1 MNEFAMMMLEEL
13 PSKKATKRPAK
24 KGIEKFVGA
33 FEIEPGV
40 YRVYDPGHKSSDMNG
55 YRIYHQR
62 NVAK

>member
-1 MNEFAMMMLEEL
+1 MNEIAMLMLEDL
-13 PSKKATKRPAK
+13 PSKTVKRPAK

-55 YRIYHQR
+55 YRIYRQR